1 MEEAVEEEVPT
12 VVKLLEEDDNKIKLP
27 KFTLMKE
34 HGVLKAEPPGGDSSS
49 TSSEESFS
57 SSSSESG

>member
-1 MEEAVEEEVPT
+1 M
-12 VVKLLEEDDNKIKLP
+12 VKLLEDDDNKIKLP
-27 KFTLMKE
+27 KFTLTAE

-57 SSSSESG
+57 SISSESGESTVSEYS